1 MHQVMRGTIENEV
14 TVVQHEKVGF
24 GIQLAVGD
32 GNHMVLRAV
41 KGVGGEG
48 KSILQAMGDQQ

>member
-1 MHQVMRGTIENEV
+1 MHQVMRGTIENDV
-14 TVVQHEKVGF
+14 TVMQHEKVGL
-24 GIQLAVGD
+24 GVQLAVRD

-48 KSILQAMGDQQ
+48 KGILQAMGDQQ